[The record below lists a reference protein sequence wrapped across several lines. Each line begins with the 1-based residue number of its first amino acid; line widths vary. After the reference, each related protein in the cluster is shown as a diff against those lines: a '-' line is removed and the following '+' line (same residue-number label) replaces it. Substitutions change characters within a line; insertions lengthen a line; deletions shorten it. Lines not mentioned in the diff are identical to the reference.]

1 MKLMAHTMFTLCRL
15 TVRMGWDTCKRW
27 VAFCCSLG
35 MSIIPGK
42 QYKANG
48 CAIVNIHTRIYI
60 YIRSIYVFLCPEFA
74 YRYAD
79 KCIHLTPE
87 EEQISEML
95 VNSPAVRGHV
105 LMLPH
110 ICASFKD
117 CAEEWQY

>member
-60 YIRSIYVFLCPEFA
+60 YIYDPYMCF
-74 YRYAD
+74 YAQN
-79 KCIHLTPE
+79 LPTGM
-87 EEQISEML
+87 QISASTSHLRKSRL
-95 VNSPAVRGHV
+95 VR
-105 LMLPH
+105 
-110 ICASFKD
+110 C
-117 CAEEWQY
+117 W